1 MNQQVSLQ
9 RILSNMKKLY
19 YLPFLILILIVSCKK
34 TPKIEKRITVSDVA
48 KTITVADLQRH
59 LTIIAGADMEGRN
72 TPSPGLEKAAD
83 YIIAR
88 FQEFGLMPGNKGSF
102 RQNYSTLTPFANMIP
117 VILDMN
123 TTSTTNNG
131 YNQFLYHA
139 ELNSMAQS
147 HHNQALI
154 INAPQDTA
162 SNIIGIIEGT
172 DKKNEYV
179 IVSAHY
185 DHAGK
190 TAQGLINYGA
200 DDNGSGTVCMMEI
213 AEAFAFAQKNG
224 LAPRRSVIFLAVSGE
239 EKGLWGSAYY
249 SNHPLFP
256 LENTSAAVN
265 MDMIGRI
272 GNEYL
277 NDKDSV
283 NYVYV
288 IGDNKISTEIPGII
302 DNANKNLNLKLDK
315 KYNDP
320 NDPLR
325 IFYRSDQYSFAKKGV
340 PVTFFFSGLH
350 PDYHTPADTVDRIA
364 FGIMAKRAQ
373 LVFYT
378 VWDIANRE
386 GMLKRDISGL

>member
-1 MNQQVSLQ
+1 
-9 RILSNMKKLY
+9 MKKLY

-34 TPKIEKRITVSDVA
+34 TPKIENRITVSDVA
-48 KTITVADLQRH
+48 KTITVADMQRH

-72 TPSPGLEKAAD
+72 TPSTGLEKAAD
-83 YIIAR
+83 YIISN
-88 FQEFGLMPGNKGSF
+88 FQGFGLLPGNKGSF
-102 RQNYSTLTPFANMIP
+102 RQNYSTLTPFANIIP
-117 VILDMN
+117 AILGMN
-123 TTSTTNNG
+123 TSSTTNNS
-131 YNQFLYHA
+131 YHPFLYHT
-139 ELNSMAQS
+139 ELNSMAPPL
-147 HHNQALI
+147 NQALI

-162 SNIIGIIEGT
+162 SNIIGIVEGT

-190 TAQGLINYGA
+190 TVQGLINFGA

-213 AEAFAFAQKNG
+213 AEAFAFAQKSG

-256 LENTSAAVN
+256 LENTSAAIN

-272 GNEYL
+272 GNEYQ

-288 IGDNKISTEIPGII
+288 IGDNKISTEISGII
-302 DNANKNLNLKLDK
+302 HNANKDLNLKLDK

-340 PVTFFFSGLH
+340 PVAFFFSGLH
-350 PDYHTPADTVDRIA
+350 PDYHTPADTVDKIA
-364 FGIMAKRAQ
+364 FGIMAKRTQ

-378 VWDIANRE
+378 VWDIANRA
-386 GMLKRDISGL
+386 GMLQRDISGL